1 MADWTDGQ
9 VREDLQTL
17 ITQLTDLVDATEMT
31 LTATQAALSSIR
43 NTMELTEDTLSSSMT
58 LTLNGLTGMVQSGI
72 GIADS
77 VDVMR
82 DARDTI
88 KDSVDSELE
97 EIEEEHNFLN
107 MDVTAAFPSFT
118 SDKNAEPASIQIV
131 LRTAEISTDDGED
144 NAADIEVAREDIG
157 MWGRFKMVFVN
168 LWEKIAGIFR

>member
-1 MADWTDGQ
+1 
-9 VREDLQTL
+9 
-17 ITQLTDLVDATEMT
+17 
-31 LTATQAALSSIR
+31 
-43 NTMELTEDTLSSSMT
+43 
-58 LTLNGLTGMVQSGI
+58 
-72 GIADS
+72 
-77 VDVMR
+77 
-82 DARDTI
+82 
-88 KDSVDSELE
+88 
-97 EIEEEHNFLN
+97 